1 MINNV
6 FKCNVHN
13 KVSKYW
19 RGRIAHSIPSFL
31 LIKFIVAKVCNRAH
45 RYLPGLATSFF
56 NDRNRNLATPLLD
69 LLIEAKQESPNWLEN
84 VSSDGRM
91 PSSGRRSGK
100 GRIGGGGGGN
110 NFSSRDYRQQSGGSS
125 RGNPRQGNYGG
136 GYGAGGGG
144 G

>member
-1 MINNV
+1 M
-6 FKCNVHN
+6 
-13 KVSKYW
+13 
-19 RGRIAHSIPSFL
+19 
-31 LIKFIVAKVCNRAH
+31 
-45 RYLPGLATSFF
+45 ATSFF

-100 GRIGGGGGGN
+100 GRIGGGGGN
-110 NFSSRDYRQQSGGSS
+110 SFSARDYRQQPGGSS